1 MQNNKNNHFHIQKP
15 WEQTKKTYSIVKKEI
30 GKWSL
35 IYEVHKKVENSDR
48 LRPIHNHWVL
58 VWSSHICQL
67 FFFVQMNLFF
77 SNSKYLYQMYQT
89 K

>member
-15 WEQTKKTYSIVKKEI
+15 WELTKKTYSIVKKEI

-35 IYEVHKKVENSDR
+35 IYEVTKKSKIRTAFALFTTIEF
-48 LRPIHNHWVL
+48 
-58 VWSSHICQL
+58 WSEVPTFVNF

-89 K
+89 R